1 MNEKFFKLRLLKQCL
16 AESSQAR
23 ETLFNDLV
31 ANASDLNLFKQRFE
45 TFTLLSQRES
55 ELIKKILEFE
65 TDDVLDFD
73 IRTFQFDQLISH

>member
-31 ANASDLNLFKQRFE
+31 SNASDSNLFKQRVE
-45 TFTLLSQRES
+45 TFSLLSQRES

-73 IRTFQFDQLISH
+73 IDTFRLDQLISH